1 MTNTLEETYKRLVT
15 QYQDINQRNA
25 VRIGRAYGR
34 ICGIIID
41 VENNIQLT
49 DFARKILLRDLKYIQ
64 QNINDIEL

>member
-25 VRIGRAYGR
+25 VRIGRASGRLYG
-34 ICGIIID
+34 IVTD

-49 DFARKILLRDLKYIQ
+49 DFAKKILLRDLKYIQ